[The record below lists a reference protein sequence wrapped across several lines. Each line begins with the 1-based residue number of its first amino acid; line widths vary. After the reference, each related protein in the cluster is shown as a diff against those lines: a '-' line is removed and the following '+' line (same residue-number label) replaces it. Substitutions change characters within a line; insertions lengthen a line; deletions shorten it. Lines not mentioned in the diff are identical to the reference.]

1 MTTIA
6 VNRRTLL
13 ALTVLDV
20 GLFFILNNVSDTA
33 QKVLLPVFLLGL
45 LLLIVL
51 SVATIVRRRSRTR

>member
-33 QKVLLPVFLLGL
+33 QKVLLPLFLLGL

>member
-6 VNRRTLL
+6 ANRRTLL

>member
-1 MTTIA
+1 MTPIA

-33 QKVLLPVFLLGL
+33 QKVLLPLFLLGL

-51 SVATIVRRRSRTR
+51 SVLTIVRRRSRTP

>member
-20 GLFFILNNVSDTA
+20 GLFFILNNVSDTG